1 MTIVSGK
8 KRRITFIECN
18 NDVNAMI
25 DLAKIVDLVLLLVD
39 ASFGFEMEVFE
50 FLNICQVHGFPRIMG
65 VLTHLDA
72 FKVCVISWKGLM
84 LWSVRYSL

>member
-1 MTIVSGK
+1 MDKIVNIFIPFEMQQGPVTIVSGK

-25 DLAKIVDLVLLLVD
+25 DMAKIVDLVLLLVD

-50 FLNICQVHGFPRIMG
+50 FLNICQVHGFPRSGHRQI
-65 VLTHLDA
+65 
-72 FKVCVISWKGLM
+72 FP
-84 LWSVRYSL
+84 